1 MTTNTDKQQITLNM
15 FHTEIIEGE
24 LYLYF
29 QGKLIYKRWFNESGD
44 IKTKDRSVVLDLYGP
59 PIELPKTSE
68 S

>member
-1 MTTNTDKQQITLNM
+1 MTNNDKQQITLNM

-29 QGKLIYKRWFNESGD
+29 QGKLIYKRWFHESEVID
-44 IKTKDRSVVLDLYGP
+44 TKDRSVVFDVYGP
-59 PIELPKTSE
+59 PFELPNNSN